1 MRGTVPDANV
11 RARGTEDC
19 GIQARKNHAG
29 QAGSVVRMERVS
41 R

>member
-1 MRGTVPDANV
+1 MQGTVPDAV
-11 RARGTEDC
+11 AQTLVAKDC

-29 QAGSVVRMERVS
+29 QAGSVVQMERVS